1 MREDMGHESS
11 LLNKQPADR
20 DLTGAFTPQHVAP
33 MILRGSFNLSVGS
46 PHSKLPLRSPGI
58 ECFLQKLNQSKRPR
72 KIKRNQGSPSYNG
85 ETRIT
90 ALLHGCTT
98 SFEQSARECYST
110 AAVQPAN
117 GIVWQESVYS

>member
-1 MREDMGHESS
+1 MREDMGHESW

-58 ECFLQKLNQSKRPR
+58 ECFLQKLNHRSDLGKLSGT
-72 KIKRNQGSPSYNG
+72 K
-85 ETRIT
+85 
-90 ALLHGCTT
+90 ALLITTVKPELPRCCTVVLPALN
-98 SFEQSARECYST
+98 SQLESAIPQRQYSLRM
-110 AAVQPAN
+110 A
-117 GIVWQESVYS
+117 